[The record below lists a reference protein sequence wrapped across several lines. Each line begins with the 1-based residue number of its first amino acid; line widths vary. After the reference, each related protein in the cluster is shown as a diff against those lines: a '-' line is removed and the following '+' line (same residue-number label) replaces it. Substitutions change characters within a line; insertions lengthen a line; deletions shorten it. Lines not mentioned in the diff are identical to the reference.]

1 MISTLHLKCHYLSVS
16 ISDIQNKASELRI
29 SDSSFRLKESSTSG
43 KYAVYEVY
51 LPDSYVGSTDKNG
64 QFRITVTG
72 TSKIAMKLWS
82 HTKKNTTPTALRTYT
97 SSNNENST
105 YVDIRTSDYQK
116 TADFISFY
124 VMVYFTSAVDGYGMI
139 NVEPI
144 NGYEDDVNGSIND
157 AYNGI
162 QGDQYTQGNNYRELN
177 NTEFYLT
184 DAWDVDAFCMDYW
197 GTDSK
202 IYKIEIRNRSLSDQ
216 AKLERGEKANG
227 GKAKYLTLWSAD
239 VKDTVVNWNSTTVYT
254 IPKNTDMVIYCDPTY
269 QGEKIISVN
278 SVSTGSTSA
287 DYYQL
292 SYKIMQ

>member
-1 MISTLHLKCHYLSVS
+1 
-16 ISDIQNKASELRI
+16 
-29 SDSSFRLKESSTSG
+29 
-43 KYAVYEVY
+43 
-51 LPDSYVGSTDKNG
+51 
-64 QFRITVTG
+64 
-72 TSKIAMKLWS
+72 
-82 HTKKNTTPTALRTYT
+82 
-97 SSNNENST
+97 
-105 YVDIRTSDYQK
+105 
-116 TADFISFY
+116 
-124 VMVYFTSAVDGYGMI
+124 MVYFTSAVDGYGMI

-269 QGEKIISVN
+269 QSEKIISVN

-292 SYKIMQ
+292 SYKIRH